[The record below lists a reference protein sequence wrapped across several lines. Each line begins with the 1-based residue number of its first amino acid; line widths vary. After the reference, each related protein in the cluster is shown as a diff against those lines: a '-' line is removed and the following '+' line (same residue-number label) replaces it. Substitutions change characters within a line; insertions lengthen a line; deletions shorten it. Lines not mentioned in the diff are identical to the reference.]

1 MFNFRYFRKIYIALS
16 LLLTIVL
23 IGVSGFMLIEGYSVS
38 EAFYMTIIT
47 VSTVGFNEVR
57 PLSEVGRVF
66 TAFLIIFS
74 FSTFVY
80 AITSISNYILDGEYK
95 AYFKDLRVN
104 KKVNKIDNHTI
115 ICGYGRNGKQAAH
128 ELKSHHRKY
137 VIIEQDKDLI
147 EELREQHD
155 IPFVEGD
162 ATYEKYLEKAGIST
176 AKALITTLPKDA
188 DNLFVVLT
196 AREMNPNLLIISR
209 ASNDNSDKKL
219 RRAGA
224 DNVIMPDKIGGAHM
238 ASLVIKPDVIE
249 FVDHIMGQSEDSI
262 NLEEITFENLPE
274 ELKNKSI
281 KELGIRDKSGA
292 NIVGFRTPE
301 GEYIINP
308 SPETIIMPHA
318 KIFVLGTLEQINA
331 FRDFAS
337 QQNVLKS

>member
-1 MFNFRYFRKIYIALS
+1 M
-16 LLLTIVL
+16 V
-23 IGVSGFMLIEGYSVS
+23 GVSGFILIEDYSLS

-57 PLSEVGRVF
+57 PLSPEGRVF

-104 KKVNKIDNHTI
+104 KKVNKIANHTI
-115 ICGYGRNGKQAAH
+115 ICGYGRNGKQAAL
-128 ELKSHHRKY
+128 ELKAHHRKY
-137 VIIEQDKDLI
+137 IIIEQNKDLI

-162 ATYEKYLEKAGIST
+162 ATYEKYLEKAGIKT
-176 AKALITTLPKDA
+176 AKSLITTLPKDA

-249 FVDHIMGQSEDSI
+249 FVDHIMGQGEDSI
-262 NLEEITFENLPE
+262 NLEEISFENLPE

-292 NIVGFRTPE
+292 NIVGFRTPA

-308 SPETIIMPHA
+308 SPETIIMPQA

-331 FRDFAS
+331 FRDFAT

>member
-1 MFNFRYFRKIYIALS
+1 MI
-16 LLLTIVL
+16 
-23 IGVSGFMLIEGYSVS
+23 IGVTGFRLIEGYSLN
-38 EAFYMTIIT
+38 EAIYMTVIT
-47 VSTVGFNEVR
+47 VSTVGFSEVR
-57 PLSEVGRVF
+57 PLSPEGRMF

-80 AITSISNYILDGEYK
+80 AITSISNYILNGEYK
-95 AYFKDLRVN
+95 AYFKDLRIN

-115 ICGYGRNGKQAAH
+115 ICGYGRNGKQAAV
-128 ELKSHHRKY
+128 ELKAHHRKY
-137 VIIEQDKDLI
+137 VIIEQNKELI
-147 EELREQHD
+147 EDLREQHD
-155 IPFVEGD
+155 LPFIEGD
-162 ATYEKYLEKAGIST
+162 ATYEKYLEKAGIAT

-224 DNVIMPDKIGGAHM
+224 NNVIMPDKIGGAHM

-249 FVDHIMGQSEDSI
+249 FMDHIMGQGENSI

-274 ELKNKSI
+274 EFKNKTI
-281 KELGIRDKSGA
+281 RELGIRDKSGA

-308 SPETIIMPHA
+308 SPETIIMAHA
-318 KIFVLGTLEQINA
+318 KIFVLGTVEQINA

-337 QQNVLKS
+337 QQNILKS